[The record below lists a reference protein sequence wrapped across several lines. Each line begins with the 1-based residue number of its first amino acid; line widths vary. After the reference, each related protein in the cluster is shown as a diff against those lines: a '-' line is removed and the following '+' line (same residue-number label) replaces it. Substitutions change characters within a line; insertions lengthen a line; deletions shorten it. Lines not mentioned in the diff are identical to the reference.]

1 MGKRDVEASEVTVSI
16 VGGGSVDTSWCY
28 HFVQELATH
37 PERARGLTLRI
48 HEPRERVG
56 RGVAY
61 ADDLQSNLLNVTVG
75 AMSVAGDDK
84 MHFKRW
90 LDAKGIGSFAERRI
104 ESSSFVSRELFGR
117 YLEHVFDEA
126 VATAVALGA
135 NVVRVHD
142 AVISLNRAED
152 SRWTLQGAGGG
163 SWKADRV
170 VLAVGNLRS
179 TRFEHIE
186 PAASYAPTPY
196 PTKSLL
202 DGVGVDARIGILGTS
217 LSAVD
222 AIVGLLARGH
232 RGPIYAVS
240 RNGRLPSVRGLLNP
254 PLALRSLVRDALV
267 ERKRLSQKMTLEE
280 VFNLIRLE
288 LVAAHGAGSDAESLH
303 QIAFDVPDPAEYL
316 DREIEIARTQPR
328 VWQAV
333 ANALNSCVDLAWD
346 VLDREGRQRFEQ
358 EWRPSWMA
366 RRVSFPL
373 ENALIL
379 RAMLEDGRLE
389 VRRGFE
395 SVVSLPGGGYS
406 IRLSSSTGEPEAL
419 QVDALVDATGFSTD
433 VTKSD
438 SLLVKGMLASGLAV
452 ADPFGGIR
460 VDFDSG
466 AVLGASDNVEP
477 TITVLGSLAAGT
489 YFWTNA
495 MEVNARLAMNQAR
508 ALSKDLGRVLLM
520 S

>member
-1 MGKRDVEASEVTVSI
+1 
-16 VGGGSVDTSWCY
+16 
-28 HFVQELATH
+28 
-37 PERARGLTLRI
+37 
-48 HEPRERVG
+48 
-56 RGVAY
+56 
-61 ADDLQSNLLNVTVG
+61 
-75 AMSVAGDDK
+75 
-84 MHFKRW
+84 
-90 LDAKGIGSFAERRI
+90 
-104 ESSSFVSRELFGR
+104 
-117 YLEHVFDEA
+117 
-126 VATAVALGA
+126 
-135 NVVRVHD
+135 
-142 AVISLNRAED
+142 
-152 SRWTLQGAGGG
+152 
-163 SWKADRV
+163 
-170 VLAVGNLRS
+170 
-179 TRFEHIE
+179 
-186 PAASYAPTPY
+186 
-196 PTKSLL
+196 
-202 DGVGVDARIGILGTS
+202 
-217 LSAVD
+217 
-222 AIVGLLARGH
+222 
-232 RGPIYAVS
+232 
-240 RNGRLPSVRGLLNP
+240 
-254 PLALRSLVRDALV
+254 
-267 ERKRLSQKMTLEE
+267 MTLEE